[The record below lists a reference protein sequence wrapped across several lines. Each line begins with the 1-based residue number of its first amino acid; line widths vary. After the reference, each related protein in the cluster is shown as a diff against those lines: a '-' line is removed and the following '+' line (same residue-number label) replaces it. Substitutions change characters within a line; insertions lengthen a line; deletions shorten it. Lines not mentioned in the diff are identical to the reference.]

1 MVEKNNKRLILDM
14 DQMLQLR
21 RILYDLI
28 IFRTSE
34 SISVGN
40 TCLARIAKDKAKA
53 LEVDHAEQDFVFQ
66 LGFKGMLGTNMVT
79 PRGLCTKMMFQ
90 LVRVCG
96 IVTKVSEVCS
106 RLEQSVHFCEATD
119 KGHV

>member
-40 TCLARIAKDKAKA
+40 MCLARIAKDKAKQ
-53 LEVDHAEQDFVFQ
+53 LDEVHADQD
-66 LGFKGMLGTNMVT
+66 
-79 PRGLCTKMMFQ
+79 
-90 LVRVCG
+90 
-96 IVTKVSEVCS
+96 
-106 RLEQSVHFCEATD
+106 
-119 KGHV
+119 